1 MSLSVRG
8 FLAFLLVGCF
18 SVASAE
24 EKSLFDGKT
33 LEGWKGNDK
42 FWSVKDGAITGQ
54 TTKENPTNGN
64 TFLIW
69 QGGEIGDFEL
79 KLQFKIVG
87 GNSGV
92 QYRSKD
98 FGNNV
103 VGGYQ
108 ADFDAGGGYIGI
120 LYEEKGT
127 RGIMAKRT
135 EKVEFAKDGT
145 RSVTGKTADEK
156 EIVDSI
162 KKEDWNTLEVIA
174 KGPHLIHKINGHTTV
189 DVTDNAEGKAVAS
202 GILALQLHAGPPMT
216 VQFKDIQLKKLS
228 K

>member
-1 MSLSVRG
+1 MKLSHL
-8 FLAFLLVGCF
+8 FAIALCFASSAALAQ
-18 SVASAE
+18 E
-24 EKSLFDGKT
+24 SLFDGKT
-33 LEGWKGNDK
+33 LEGWKGNEK
-42 FWSVKDGAITGQ
+42 LWSVKDGAITGQ

-79 KLQFKIVG
+79 SLKFKIVG

-98 FGNNV
+98 YGNNV

-135 EKVEFAKDGT
+135 EKVEFAKDGKRT
-145 RSVTGKTADEK
+145 VTGKTAEEK

-162 KKEDWNTLEVIA
+162 KKEDWNSLEIIA
-174 KGPHLIHKINGHTTV
+174 KGQHLIHKINGYTTI
-189 DVTDNAEGKAVAS
+189 DVTDNEPGKARES

>member
-1 MSLSVRG
+1 MKLLRTLSFIVLG
-8 FLAFLLVGCF
+8 FLC
-18 SVASAE
+18 SVVSAE
-24 EKSLFDGKT
+24 DAKSLFDGKT
-33 LEGWKGNDK
+33 LEGWKGNDS

-54 TTKENPTNGN
+54 TTKENPTKGN

-92 QYRSKD
+92 QYRSAD
-98 FGNNV
+98 LGNHV

-127 RGIMAKRT
+127 RGIMAGRT
-135 EKVEFAKDGT
+135 QKVEFASDGKKT
-145 RSVTGKTADEK
+145 VTGKTGEEK
-156 EIVDSI
+156 EISDSI
-162 KKEDWNTLEVIA
+162 KKEDWNTLEVTA
-174 KGPHLIHKINGHTTV
+174 KGPHLIHKINGITTV
-189 DVTDNAEGKAVAS
+189 DVTDNAEGKAKSS

-216 VQFKDIQLKKLS
+216 VQFKDIQLKKLE

>member
-1 MSLSVRG
+1 MTIFNTTLALIAILVSSSLT
-8 FLAFLLVGCF
+8 LAQE
-18 SVASAE
+18 AQ
-24 EKSLFDGKT
+24 SLFDGNT
-33 LEGWKGNDK
+33 LEGWKGSEK
-42 FWSVKDGAITGQ
+42 FWSVKDGTLTGQ
-54 TTKENPTNGN
+54 TTADNPTKGN

-69 QGGEIGDFEL
+69 QGGEVGDFDL

-92 QYRSKD
+92 QYRSTD
-98 FGNNV
+98 HGNHV

-145 RSVTGKTADEK
+145 KSVTGKTADEQ
-156 EIVDSI
+156 EIVSSI

-174 KGPHLIHKINGHTTV
+174 KGPRLIHKINGITTV
-189 DVTDNAEGKAVAS
+189 DVTDNAEGKAKAS

-216 VQFKDIQLKKLS
+216 VQFKDIQLKKA

>member
-1 MSLSVRG
+1 MKLFRFFSVIVLG
-8 FLAFLLVGCF
+8 LLC

-24 EKSLFDGKT
+24 DAQPLFDGKT

-54 TTKENPTNGN
+54 TTKENPTSGN

-69 QGGEIGDFEL
+69 QGGEIADFEL

-92 QYRSKD
+92 QYRSTD
-98 FGNNV
+98 HGNHV

-127 RGIMAKRT
+127 RGIMAGRT
-135 EKVEFAKDGT
+135 QKVEFASDGKKT
-145 RSVTGKTADEK
+145 VTGKTGEEQ
-156 EIVDSI
+156 EIKDSI

-174 KGPHLIHKINGHTTV
+174 KGPRLVHKINGITTV
-189 DVTDNAEGKAVAS
+189 DVTDNTEGKAKAS
-202 GILALQLHAGPPMT
+202 GILALQLHAGPPMV
-216 VQFKDIQLKKLS
+216 VQFKEIMLKKIE